1 MNDTY
6 PFVNT
11 PLPYPYSALEPY
23 IDTETMRLHH
33 DAHLGKYISDLNE
46 VLAKYPA
53 LQNMSLEELLSL
65 PGCRAY
71 PQARFRP
78 RIILPPADALKL
90 CRGAGGVFNHRLFF
104 ESMAPGAKRQPRG
117 NLAAAINRAFGGYEE
132 FTKKF
137 TDAAMS
143 VFGSGYAWLA
153 VRNGAPVILTSKNQE
168 VVPLCPILNLDVWEH
183 AYYLKYHNLRA
194 AYISAWLNIVNWP
207 AAEARFQSCL
217 GDR

>member
-11 PLPYPYSALEPY
+11 PLPYAYNALEPY

-53 LQNMSLEELLSL
+53 LQKMSLEELLSL

-90 CRGAGGVFNHRLFF
+90 CRSAEASSITVFFSSR
-104 ESMAPGAKRQPRG
+104 
-117 NLAAAINRAFGGYEE
+117 
-132 FTKKF
+132 
-137 TDAAMS
+137 
-143 VFGSGYAWLA
+143 W
-153 VRNGAPVILTSKNQE
+153 
-168 VVPLCPILNLDVWEH
+168 
-183 AYYLKYHNLRA
+183 LRA
-194 AYISAWLNIVNWP
+194 RSVIREETSP
-207 AAEARFQSCL
+207 R
-217 GDR
+217 R